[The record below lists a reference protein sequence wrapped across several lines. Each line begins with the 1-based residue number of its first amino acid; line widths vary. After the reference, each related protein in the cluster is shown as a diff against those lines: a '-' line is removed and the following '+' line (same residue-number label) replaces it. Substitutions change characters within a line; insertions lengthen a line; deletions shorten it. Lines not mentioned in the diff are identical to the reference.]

1 MLVKMNSVENVKPQ
15 GQGRANEISQLKYY
29 LSEQENKMLSTL
41 RAGEPVSVAF
51 VKCEVCV
58 PGQQGWRWGPARP
71 QPTGILLLTS
81 AKR

>member
-1 MLVKMNSVENVKPQ
+1 MNSVENVKPQ

-29 LSEQENKMLSTL
+29 LSEKENKTLSPL

-58 PGQQGWRWGPARP
+58 PG
-71 QPTGILLLTS
+71 
-81 AKR
+81 